1 MNIQLYFVISRG
13 FLKLDGGRCQRNLR
27 KTSKKKK
34 NAHPSSSVSN
44 SEWVFHCG
52 QVTQEEVLVVV
63 TSSSTHVECI
73 LRMVWNGGM
82 KEIQD
87 TRLPTQ
93 LPLSWLQISFLSPE
107 NQKKSDE
114 LRFWQGFQMTKR
126 TRKRF
131 DSSSNLIKFDPILDR
146 THLTQPNP
154 SIIHSPHWDFLST
167 PLLPK
172 LHVQSRRTM
181 LWCQN
186 VRLGPLAKCPDGFGS
201 LQAPIR
207 VPIWQ
212 SNCDMTR
219 KNRWHKRMDYR
230 TCYD

>member
-107 NQKKSDE
+107 NQKKIRWTPILAGVSNDKKNSKTIRLKFQPHKVRSNLGSNPSYSTQSIHYPFPPLGFPVNPFATKATCPKPKDNALVPKRE
-114 LRFWQGFQMTKR
+114 IRTSRKMPWRFWESTGTHPR
-126 TRKRF
+126 P
-131 DSSSNLIKFDPILDR
+131 NLAIK
-146 THLTQPNP
+146 
-154 SIIHSPHWDFLST
+154 
-167 PLLPK
+167 
-172 LHVQSRRTM
+172 
-181 LWCQN
+181 LWH
-186 VRLGPLAKCPDGFGS
+186 D
-201 LQAPIR
+201 
-207 VPIWQ
+207 
-212 SNCDMTR
+212 
-219 KNRWHKRMDYR
+219 
-230 TCYD
+230 